1 MVGAPTYEISIEVSE
16 NDLRHELPFD
26 EIADAVRRSSLDLLG
41 GSVRTEGGEIL
52 LGTLGQAYS
61 GAEFEDLVLWTRSD
75 GTRLRLGDVA
85 TVVDGFEE
93 TDQAAKDLLQADA

>member
-1 MVGAPTYEISIEVSE
+1 MVAAPTYEISIEVSE

-41 GSVRTEGGEIL
+41 GSVRTEGGEDSD
-52 LGTLGQAYS
+52 AYS

-93 TDQAAKDLLQADA
+93 TDQAAKDLLQADS